1 MASSCRLAATIHPV
15 FQRAVR
21 EVLTDTIR
29 QTTLAALPFMGV
41 VGRGGVM
48 AGECWMDADWGRAD
62 ADEGRTDVDV
72 GRVDVDEGGTNVIVD
87 KADDVVDK
95 ADDVVGRAA
104 VVVCRAAVEE
114 GVAVVAAVISSIFPE
129 CLYK

>member
-15 FQRAVR
+15 SQRAAR
-21 EVLTDTIR
+21 EALTDTIR

-41 VGRGGVM
+41 EDRGAVM

-62 ADEGRTDVDV
+62 ADEGRSDVDV
-72 GRVDVDEGGTNVIVD
+72 GRVDVDEGGRNVVVGKAHD
-87 KADDVVDK
+87 VVGRTSVVVCKADVVVCK

-104 VVVCRAAVEE
+104 VVD
-114 GVAVVAAVISSIFPE
+114 G
-129 CLYK
+129 

>member
-15 FQRAVR
+15 SQRAAR
-21 EVLTDTIR
+21 EALTDTIR

-41 VGRGGVM
+41 EDRGAVM

-62 ADEGRTDVDV
+62 VDEGRSDVDV
-72 GRVDVDEGGTNVIVD
+72 GRVDVDEGGTNVVLG
-87 KADDVVDK
+87 KANVAVGK

-104 VVVCRAAVEE
+104 VVD
-114 GVAVVAAVISSIFPE
+114 G
-129 CLYK
+129 

>member
-15 FQRAVR
+15 SQRAAR
-21 EVLTDTIR
+21 EALTDTIR

-41 VGRGGVM
+41 EDRGAVM

-62 ADEGRTDVDV
+62 VDEGRTDVDM
-72 GRVDVDEGGTNVIVD
+72 GRVDVDEGGTNVVLG
-87 KADDVVDK
+87 KADVVVCK

-104 VVVCRAAVEE
+104 VVD
-114 GVAVVAAVISSIFPE
+114 G
-129 CLYK
+129 

>member
-1 MASSCRLAATIHPV
+1 MALSCRLAATIHPV
-15 FQRAVR
+15 FQRAAR

-41 VGRGGVM
+41 EDRGAVM

-62 ADEGRTDVDV
+62 VDEGRTDVDM
-72 GRVDVDEGGTNVIVD
+72 GRVDVDEGGTNVVLG
-87 KADDVVDK
+87 KANVAVGK

-104 VVVCRAAVEE
+104 VVD
-114 GVAVVAAVISSIFPE
+114 G
-129 CLYK
+129 

>member
-15 FQRAVR
+15 FQRAAR
-21 EVLTDTIR
+21 EALTDTIR

-41 VGRGGVM
+41 EDRGAVM

-62 ADEGRTDVDV
+62 VDEGRTDVDM
-72 GRVDVDEGGTNVIVD
+72 GHVDVDEGGTNVVLG
-87 KADDVVDK
+87 KANVAVGK

-104 VVVCRAAVEE
+104 VVD
-114 GVAVVAAVISSIFPE
+114 G
-129 CLYK
+129 

>member
-15 FQRAVR
+15 SQRAAR
-21 EVLTDTIR
+21 EALTDTIR

-41 VGRGGVM
+41 EDRGAVM

-62 ADEGRTDVDV
+62 VDEGRTDVDM
-72 GRVDVDEGGTNVIVD
+72 GRVDVDEGGTNVVLG
-87 KADDVVDK
+87 KANVAVGK

-104 VVVCRAAVEE
+104 VEE
-114 GVAVVAAVISSIFPE
+114 GVAVVSAVISPIFSE

>member
-15 FQRAVR
+15 FQLAAR
-21 EVLTDTIR
+21 EVQTDTIR

-41 VGRGGVM
+41 VYRGGVM

-62 ADEGRTDVDV
+62 ADEGRSDVDV
-72 GRVDVDEGGTNVIVD
+72 GRVDVDEGGRNVVVGKAHDVVGRTNVVLG
-87 KADDVVDK
+87 KANVAVGK

-104 VVVCRAAVEE
+104 VVD
-114 GVAVVAAVISSIFPE
+114 G
-129 CLYK
+129 